1 MSRGDIESWQSR
13 TPAYTACQML
23 AGKFARQQ
31 CCYVLAKQHKVVTTT
46 ASQQEL
52 IACSGNAAQVLLL
65 GTVQANATLQW
76 LYNPS
81 GKSTYGW
88 SPRLRL
94 ILSLTCVHAAER
106 SERARLEKENAK
118 LLAKAFE
125 APSTALLEVRTL
137 TSELYTLRCEKA
149 NAELREAEARREVA
163 AQINRVCFLALH
175 NFNALLHS
183 NEYVV

>member
-1 MSRGDIESWQSR
+1 MAQ
-13 TPAYTACQML
+13 
-23 AGKFARQQ
+23 
-31 CCYVLAKQHKVVTTT
+31 QHKVVTTT
-46 ASQQEL
+46 ASQQEP
-52 IACSGNAAQVLLL
+52 IACSGNAAQVSLL
-65 GTVQANATLQW
+65 GTVQATLQW

-81 GKSTYGW
+81 RKSTYGW

-94 ILSLTCVHAAER
+94 IQSFACVHAAER

-125 APSTALLEVRTL
+125 APSTALLTVRTL

-163 AQINRVCFLALH
+163 AQIHRVCFLALH
-175 NFNALLHS
+175 KLNASLHS